1 MVPLGLAGAALRQVP
16 RAELDERATAPRP
29 VRLFAGSWEA
39 LEADHRLTAL
49 DERDIPAA
57 LVPEQL
63 GTGVLSV
70 LWGQPE
76 GGRLTAFALDKNL
89 NHPRHF
95 DLQQRGP
102 RDDGGGPAPG
112 RSAGRTGGSMSESQA
127 HAQAPQAAVAPA
139 EGQATAQLPAV
150 QATLAR
156 VAGSREVQGDA
167 AGIARGGLAGG
178 GALPHGDALQVA
190 FGAYDLSGIEA
201 TVGGP
206 AQAASAELGATAF
219 AHGEQVGFA
228 AAPDLFTAAH
238 EATHVLQQRSGMA
251 PAGLDGGDED
261 ALEQQAD
268 QVASAVVQ
276 GQAVE
281 GLLGTLVGPAI
292 QAQQAA
298 AGAVQRR
305 RLPGEAELGGLLPG
319 GGPDE
324 AAHMAGLTR
333 LLERSVGELNAA
345 QRQQVLERLLHDAP
359 GAGFWEKIAFLGGL
373 NQREQLLRIAG
384 ALRATFPQT
393 TLGDPALIDTGPRP
407 ATADAANIRTL
418 VNNANALFD
427 QALAPARRADLE
439 QVFGRAHVSTA
450 RARYTAA
457 KRRMNTLHRQNKVV
471 TDRSGYNA
479 EVSLGGLTGPNQIS
493 LAPEVIDQP
502 NDHENIVI
510 MLHESMHAGNGTVDD
525 FGYIGTPSFTQLE
538 AAVKLNNAAHY
549 EVVPRRIFRPD
560 GRLCGHHLRAG
571 GHEQQRGD
579 RTHPHPPGA
588 GHPHLPGD
596 VPAGVDRGAQP
607 ALHLPAG
614 VYQPHAVEHPR
625 SAPGVR
631 SGGGPPLLGCPALLV
646 EGDED
651 DRA

>member
-1 MVPLGLAGAALRQVP
+1 
-16 RAELDERATAPRP
+16 
-29 VRLFAGSWEA
+29 
-39 LEADHRLTAL
+39 
-49 DERDIPAA
+49 
-57 LVPEQL
+57 
-63 GTGVLSV
+63 
-70 LWGQPE
+70 
-76 GGRLTAFALDKNL
+76 
-89 NHPRHF
+89 
-95 DLQQRGP
+95 
-102 RDDGGGPAPG
+102 
-112 RSAGRTGGSMSESQA
+112 MSESQA

-178 GALPHGDALQVA
+178 GALPHGDALQAA

-427 QALAPARRADLE
+427 QVLAPARRPDLE

-549 EVVPRRIFRPD
+549 EVVPRRIFGLTGD
-560 GRLCGHHLRAG
+560 YAG
-571 GHEQQRGD
+571 I
-579 RTHPHPPGA
+579 TF
-588 GHPHLPGD
+588 
-596 VPAGVDRGAQP
+596 VPAGTSSNGVTAPTLTPREQAIRTCQETFRQAWTVGLNLHSIFQRAYTNPTQWNTLDLRREYGAGAAHHFSD
-607 ALHLPAG
+607 ALPFWSKVMKMTVHERTAINPTGATAATAPITQIDMALSEG
-614 VYQPHAVEHPR
+614 VVRKLARCMSDAPTDDA
-625 SAPGVR
+625 SATT
-631 SGGGPPLLGCPALLV
+631 LLGQATAAETAAATTPAAEAELLTRLTLRV
-646 EGDED
+646 RVGNITGPADRDMRMIQRFNSLGDRLSD
-651 DRA
+651 FVAARNPADFAD

>member
-1 MVPLGLAGAALRQVP
+1 
-16 RAELDERATAPRP
+16 
-29 VRLFAGSWEA
+29 
-39 LEADHRLTAL
+39 
-49 DERDIPAA
+49 
-57 LVPEQL
+57 
-63 GTGVLSV
+63 
-70 LWGQPE
+70 
-76 GGRLTAFALDKNL
+76 
-89 NHPRHF
+89 
-95 DLQQRGP
+95 
-102 RDDGGGPAPG
+102 
-112 RSAGRTGGSMSESQA
+112 MSESQA

-178 GALPHGDALQVA
+178 GALPHGDALQAA

-549 EVVPRRIFRPD
+549 EVVPRRIFGLTGD
-560 GRLCGHHLRAG
+560 YAG
-571 GHEQQRGD
+571 I
-579 RTHPHPPGA
+579 TF
-588 GHPHLPGD
+588 
-596 VPAGVDRGAQP
+596 VPAGTSSNGVTAPTLTPREQAIRTCQETFRQAWTVGLNLHSIFQRAYTNPTQWNTLDLRREYGAGAAHHFSD
-607 ALHLPAG
+607 ALPFWSKVMKMTVHERTAINPTGATAATAPITQIDMALSEG
-614 VYQPHAVEHPR
+614 VVRKLARCMSDAPTDDA
-625 SAPGVR
+625 SATT
-631 SGGGPPLLGCPALLV
+631 LLGQATAAETAAATTPAAEAELLTRLTLRV
-646 EGDED
+646 RVGNITGPADRDMRMIQRFNSLGDRLSD
-651 DRA
+651 FVAARNPADFAD